1 MAAFDRLIL
10 QDMIEAE
17 RAAKLGK
24 KGGKK
29 KKGKGKKGKKGKGKG
44 KGKKKKDP
52 TVSCTTMNYFL
63 LSCLIAHQLWLFSN
77 PRVIL
82 MI

>member
-1 MAAFDRLIL
+1 
-10 QDMIEAE
+10 MIEAE

-29 KKGKGKKGKKGKGKG
+29 KKGKGGKKGKKGKGDK

-52 TVSCTTMNYFL
+52 TVSASGQESQSLPWASL
-63 LSCLIAHQLWLFSN
+63 L
-77 PRVIL
+77 R
-82 MI
+82 